1 MDLNLFMFWCTVFL
15 FFVFKQNVN
24 STKLFVCRLKNLG
37 RTNLLFNIWS
47 EEKSSV
53 TDLAK
58 SLVSGSAPLF
68 TWTQSFP
75 HNSRATYIQTGDKGS
90 KNPSSQQESVVNYA
104 NRRGQLGLLQDWST
118 FQVGVHESLLS
129 KNPSSQQESV
139 VNYANRLGQLGLL
152 QDWSNFQ
159 VGTRSLVLGQAQAMI
174 NFLIGL
180 TAPRLDSYL
189 LLNMCNVILLA
200 FSWPET
206 QFFCPLNFKV

>member
-1 MDLNLFMFWCTVFL
+1 M
-15 FFVFKQNVN
+15 
-24 STKLFVCRLKNLG
+24 
-37 RTNLLFNIWS
+37 
-47 EEKSSV
+47 
-53 TDLAK
+53 
-58 SLVSGSAPLF
+58 
-68 TWTQSFP
+68 
-75 HNSRATYIQTGDKGS
+75 
-90 KNPSSQQESVVNYA
+90 NYA

-118 FQVGVHESLLS
+118 FQVGAHESLLS

-206 QFFCPLNFKV
+206 QFFCSLNFKV